1 MDGINKL
8 LALSARMKPAEDILV
23 RKIRVG
29 NIPVL
34 ILRPRRSGSL
44 KTSRRS
50 FIPLAYS
57 FYAFTAHWWTDT
69 QGSLEA
75 AVEEMPAGYADKMLP
90 VINNTPGL
98 IIALILVIPVA
109 VIGMRLAEKVL
120 KKQAAS
126 LS

>member
-44 KTSRRS
+44 KKCPPAMRIKCCRS
-50 FIPLAYS
+50 S
-57 FYAFTAHWWTDT
+57 
-69 QGSLEA
+69 
-75 AVEEMPAGYADKMLP
+75 
-90 VINNTPGL
+90 
-98 IIALILVIPVA
+98 IIHR
-109 VIGMRLAEKVL
+109 G
-120 KKQAAS
+120 
-126 LS
+126 

>member
-1 MDGINKL
+1 
-8 LALSARMKPAEDILV
+8 
-23 RKIRVG
+23 
-29 NIPVL
+29 
-34 ILRPRRSGSL
+34 
-44 KTSRRS
+44 
-50 FIPLAYS
+50 
-57 FYAFTAHWWTDT
+57 
-69 QGSLEA
+69 
-75 AVEEMPAGYADKMLP
+75 MPAGYADKMLP

>member
-44 KTSRRS
+44 KGVRRS